1 MTNNEQQEVSTSQ
14 LPDPLSRDRYLKLR
28 QGIYDDESVS
38 VFINEAEDFAFLD
51 PVPTITDYNN
61 YLPRAETLGL
71 AGYKKQRAILEDR
84 FSRITNLLSDG
95 ESFLE
100 IGAADGGFLQL
111 VHENMPDQR
120 HYAIEP
126 DSKTRAARD
135 ALSWLE
141 HYSSAQSAID
151 AGCRA
156 SNIGMFHVFEHLVDP
171 RPMLDSIRQLLEPG
185 GRLIIEVPCLLDP
198 LLSLYNIDVY
208 EDFYFQK
215 QHPYIYSGNS
225 IARVL
230 DAAGYIVSEQIAY
243 QRYGLE
249 NHLNWLQSGTP
260 GGNSTYRDLFAG
272 IDQDYRRSLEASG
285 KSDTIVVIA
294 GVAE

>member
-1 MTNNEQQEVSTSQ
+1 MTNNGPHKISTSH
-14 LPDPLSRDRYLKLR
+14 LPDPLDRDRYLELR
-28 QGIYDDESVS
+28 GGIYDDETIS
-38 VFINEAEDFAFLD
+38 VFVNEAEDFAFLD
-51 PVPTITDYNN
+51 PAPTVTDYDN
-61 YLPRAETLGL
+61 YLPRAEKLGL

-84 FSRITNLLSDG
+84 FSRITSPLVDG

-111 VHENMPDQR
+111 VHENMPDLR
-120 HYAIEP
+120 CYAIEP

-141 HYSSAQSAID
+141 HYNTAQSAID

-171 RPMLDSIRQLLEPG
+171 RPMLDSITQLLEPG

-198 LLSLYNIDVY
+198 LLSVY
-208 EDFYFQK
+208 KNDAYEAFYFQK

-225 IARVL
+225 IARVIE
-230 DAAGYIVSEQIAY
+230 AAGYTVLEKIAY

-260 GGNSTYRDLFAG
+260 GGNPAYRDLFAG
-272 IDQDYRRSLEASG
+272 IDQDYRRALEASG
-285 KSDTIVVIA
+285 KSDTIIVIA
-294 GVAE
+294 GITA